1 MSRLRPL
8 GVAGLTLIAAACVT
22 VESRSALVL
31 SNVPCLPPGV
41 NAAFFSWPVVQF
53 EALSLA
59 TEAGDQLEG
68 AWVLYRRRN
77 TAVAVLWTRND
88 LVALD
93 PRPDTDEPYWVDG
106 SLVSDDDDTVL
117 RTTPAAPCQWRRHR
131 EAT

>member
-1 MSRLRPL
+1 MSGLHRF
-8 GVAGLTLIAAACVT
+8 GVAGLTLIVAACMT
-22 VESRSALVL
+22 VESRSTLVM

-59 TEAGDQLEG
+59 TEGGDALEG

-77 TAVAVLWTRND
+77 AAVAALWTRND
-88 LVALD
+88 LVAVD

-106 SLVSDDDDTVL
+106 SLVSDDDDSVL
-117 RTTPAAPCQWRRHR
+117 RATPEAPCQWRRHR